1 MWTMWTS
8 VMEEWQH
15 VMYKVYVY
23 TANRMEARYL
33 YWFVT
38 YYLTILLTSL
48 PVPTLA
54 FPLPFSFLPKLLL
67 EVKF

>member
-1 MWTMWTS
+1 MWTS

-23 TANRMEARYL
+23 TANRMEAR
-33 YWFVT
+33 FVT

-54 FPLPFSFLPKLLL
+54 FPLPFSFLTKLLL